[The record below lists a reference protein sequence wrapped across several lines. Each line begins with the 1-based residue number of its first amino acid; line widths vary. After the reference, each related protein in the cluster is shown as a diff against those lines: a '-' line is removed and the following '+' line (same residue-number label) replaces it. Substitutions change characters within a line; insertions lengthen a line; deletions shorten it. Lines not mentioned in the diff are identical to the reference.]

1 MGVLF
6 SAFGIGLV
14 GSLHCIGMCGPIAL
28 ALPYQ
33 QGSRLHALGRV
44 LLYNTGRVL
53 TYTVLGTVIGLAG
66 RGLFLAGIQSWMSI
80 ALGVLF
86 LVAALF
92 SINLESKIVRLPG
105 VHQLNAWVQSTLGR
119 LLRRQDSASLLGIGA
134 LNGLLPCGLVYM
146 AVAGA
151 VTSGSAA
158 QGAAFMAL
166 FGLGTVPMMAA
177 VAMAGQF
184 ISLRWR
190 NRVRKLLPVFLITFA
205 LFFIARGLNFTV
217 PADIR
222 FWETMQDQPMCH

>member
-1 MGVLF
+1 MLLWTAF
-6 SAFGIGLV
+6 SIGLV

-33 QGSRLHALGRV
+33 RGSRLHALWHV
-44 LLYNTGRVL
+44 LLYNSGRVL
-53 TYTVLGTVIGLAG
+53 TYTVLGVVIGLAG
-66 RGLFLAGIQSWMSI
+66 RGLFLAGIQSWLSV

-86 LVAALF
+86 LLVALF
-92 SINLESKIVRLPG
+92 SVNLESRLVKLPG
-105 VHQLNAWVQSTLGR
+105 IRHLNTWVQFSLGK

-151 VTSGSAA
+151 VTAGGTAE
-158 QGAAFMAL
+158 GAAFMAF

-184 ISLRWR
+184 ISLRRR
-190 NRVRKLLPVFLITFA
+190 NRVRKLLPVFLVIFA
-205 LFFIARGLNFTV
+205 LFFIARGLNFSV

-222 FWETMQDQPMCH
+222 FWETMQDAPMCH